1 MGILNKI
8 VKKIQDAQERR
19 VAMWQLQNL
28 SDAELRDIG
37 IGRSQIWDI
46 VNNGRNV

>member
-1 MGILNKI
+1 MGLLNRI
-8 VKKIQDAQERR
+8 VKKIQDTQERR
-19 VAMWQLQNL
+19 VAMWQLHNL

-46 VNNGRNV
+46 VHNGRNL